1 MRTCVLG
8 ENERV
13 TVSDVQERYARFARE
28 DAPGRSEVYE
38 RWARAVA
45 QDSALA
51 AVIATLPEQR
61 RQPPLVFALVR
72 VLGARESTDDL
83 TAVLR
88 TKSAELR
95 ELAERRSVQTN
106 EPLRCA
112 ALLPAL
118 ARIEGP
124 IALLELG
131 AAAGLCLF
139 PDRYAYRFATRD
151 GTAIA
156 GDSSSA
162 VVLTSEWRSSGPV
175 PQQVPTIG
183 WRAGV
188 DRDPLNAQD
197 PEDRAWLTAL
207 VWPGE
212 TGRTERID
220 AALDV
225 AAMDPP
231 VLHAFDLA
239 VDGPAAISAL
249 LAAVPAGLS
258 PVISTPGILPF
269 LPRAARAELID
280 AIRASGARWIT
291 MDAPG
296 LHAAWTTPV
305 SGIDDGFALALDARV
320 IAEVDPLGRWVR
332 MLD

>member
-1 MRTCVLG
+1 MLG

-13 TVSDVQERYARFARE
+13 TVSNVQERYARFARE
-28 DAPGRSEVYE
+28 EAPGRSEVYE

-45 QDSALA
+45 QDSASA

-61 RQPPLVFALVR
+61 RQPPLVFALAR
-72 VLGARESTDDL
+72 VLGAGESTHEL
-83 TAVLR
+83 TEVLR
-88 TKSAELR
+88 TQGARLR
-95 ELAERRSVQTN
+95 ELAMRRSVQTN

-118 ARIEGP
+118 SRITEP

-131 AAAGLCLF
+131 AAAGLCLY
-139 PDRYAYRFATRD
+139 PDRYAYRFAASE
-151 GTAIA
+151 GAITVGEA
-156 GDSSSA
+156 SSA
-162 VVLTSEWRSSGPV
+162 VVLESHWRSDGPV
-175 PQQVPTIG
+175 PAVLPAIG

-188 DRDPLNAQD
+188 DRDPLDARNTD
-197 PEDRAWLTAL
+197 DRDWLTAL

-212 TGRTERID
+212 AGRAERIE

-225 AAMDPP
+225 VAADPP
-231 VLHAFDLA
+231 ALWPGDLA
-239 VDGPAAISAL
+239 TDGAAVIAAL
-249 LAAVPAGLS
+249 LAEVPGELT

-269 LPRAARAELID
+269 LPRAARAELIG
-280 AIRASGARWIT
+280 AIRSSGARWIT

-296 LHAAWTTPV
+296 LHDGWTAPV
-305 SGIDDGFALALDARV
+305 PDLAEGFALALDGEV
-320 IAEVDPLGRWVR
+320 IAAVDPVGRWVR

>member
-1 MRTCVLG
+1 M
-8 ENERV
+8 

-28 DAPGRSEVYE
+28 EAPGRSEVYE

-45 QDSALA
+45 HDSALA
-51 AVIATLPEQR
+51 AVIAALPEQR
-61 RQPPLVFALVR
+61 RQPPLVFALAR
-72 VLGARESTDDL
+72 TLGAGAGTDEL
-83 TAVLR
+83 AAVLR
-88 TKSAELR
+88 TKSAQVR

-131 AAAGLCLF
+131 AAAGLCLY
-139 PDRYAYRFATRD
+139 PDRYGYRFITRE
-151 GTAIA
+151 GTTTA
-156 GDSSSA
+156 GDNSSA
-162 VVLTSEWRSSGPV
+162 VILTSQWRSDLPV
-175 PQQVPTIG
+175 PQRLPMID

-197 PEDRAWLTAL
+197 PDDRAWLTAL

-225 AAMDPP
+225 AAAEPP
-231 VLHAFDLA
+231 LLHAFDLA
-239 VDGPAAISAL
+239 ETGAEAIAAL
-249 LAAVPAGLS
+249 LAEVPSGLT

-269 LPRAARAELID
+269 LPKAARAELID

-296 LHAAWTTPV
+296 LHAGWTTPV
-305 SGIDDGFALALDARV
+305 SGVEDGFALALDGRV
-320 IAEVDPLGRWVR
+320 IAAVDPLGRWVR